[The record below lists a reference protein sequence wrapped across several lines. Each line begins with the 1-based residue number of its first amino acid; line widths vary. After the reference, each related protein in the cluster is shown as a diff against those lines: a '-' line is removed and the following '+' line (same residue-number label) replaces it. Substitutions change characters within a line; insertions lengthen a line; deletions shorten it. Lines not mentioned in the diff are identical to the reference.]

1 MALHPPIGPLKPTL
15 DGSPYG
21 DGRLGTYQSMA
32 DDLIPAL
39 SRVVFY
45 TYHPT
50 DRIVHNMAITDRIV
64 HNMASVAPVLEH

>member
-1 MALHPPIGPLKPTL
+1 MEMEDWVPT
-15 DGSPYG
+15 S
-21 DGRLGTYQSMA
+21 RMA

-39 SRVVFY
+39 SRLVFY
-45 TYHPT
+45 TYLPTDRIVHNMAIT